1 MDTNTE
7 FLNYIY
13 QNSHMGIDTI
23 KQLLEIVEDKQFSDT
38 LQLQLKEYE
47 NINNIAKKKLNDLGH
62 QEKDIGNMQ
71 KIGAYMSISIKT
83 LMDKSPAHIAEMLI
97 EGSTMGIVDAT
108 KHINEYDKANK
119 DIIDIA
125 NQLLKTEQ
133 NNVEQ
138 LKKFL

>member
-13 QNSHMGIDTI
+13 QNTNMGIDTI
-23 KQLLEIVEDKQFSDT
+23 KQILGIVEDKKFSET

-47 NINNIAKKKLNDLGH
+47 NINSIAKKKLNDLGH

-71 KIGAYMSISIKT
+71 KIGAYMSISVKT
-83 LMDKSPAHIAEMLI
+83 LIDKSTSHIAEMLI

-108 KHINEYDKANK
+108 KHINKYDKANK
-119 DIIDIA
+119 DIIDLA